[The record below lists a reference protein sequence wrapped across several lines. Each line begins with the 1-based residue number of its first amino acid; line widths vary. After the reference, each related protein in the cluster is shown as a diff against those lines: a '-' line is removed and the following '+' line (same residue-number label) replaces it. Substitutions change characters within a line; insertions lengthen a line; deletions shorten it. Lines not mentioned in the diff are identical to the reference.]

1 MMKIRQDS
9 SNAFTEEEFQEIMAK
24 TLSVYEEI
32 LSSEEYDDSLGWRVP
47 QIWAS
52 PEALE
57 NLLQLSASIKED
69 DAVLVLLGVGGSN
82 NGARAAIKALKG
94 KREVV
99 YAGNNLSADYYQ
111 DILQSLQGK
120 SVYINVVAKNFE
132 TLEPGLS
139 FRIFRHY
146 LKERYGDNYSHRVFV
161 TGTPGSQLHKLCEK
175 HDFTFL
181 TFPKDIGGRFSV
193 LSDVGLFPMAFAGI
207 DIKAM
212 VHGASHMK
220 ERLDQV
226 SSENPALVYAATR
239 NLLYRRDYAL
249 EMLATFEP
257 RLEYFSKWWI
267 QLFAESEGK
276 EGQGLYPITSSY
288 SEDLH
293 SIGQYVQDG
302 RKIMFETFLEVQD
315 PISHLDHF
323 SDEVED
329 GFDYLNGK
337 SLTDINQAAYSAT
350 AMAHHEEGIPEI
362 FLSIPK
368 IDAYYLGQL
377 FYFFELSVYISGKLL
392 GINPFNQP
400 GVESYKKHMFK
411 NLGKTK

>member
-1 MMKIRQDS
+1 MMKLRQNS
-9 SNAFTEEEFQEIMAK
+9 SGAFTEKEFQEAMTK
-24 TLSVYEEI
+24 TLSVYEK
-32 LSSEEYDDSLGWRVP
+32 LQTSTEYQDSLGWRSP
-47 QIWAS
+47 EKWAS
-52 PEALE
+52 PKALE
-57 NLLQLSASIKED
+57 KLLQLSDSMDED
-69 DAVLVLLGVGGSN
+69 GVLVLIGVGGSN

-99 YAGNNLSADYYQ
+99 YSGNNLSADYYQ
-111 DILQSLQGK
+111 DLLQSLQGK
-120 SVYINVVAKNFE
+120 SVYINVIAKNFE

-139 FRIFRHY
+139 FRIFRRY
-146 LKERYGDNYSHRVFV
+146 LKERYGDTYHNRIFV
-161 TGTPGSQLHKLCEK
+161 TGTPGSQLHQLCEK

-181 TFPKDIGGRFSV
+181 TFPEDVGGRFSV

-207 DIKAM
+207 DIRSM
-212 VHGASHMK
+212 VQGALDMK
-220 ERLDQV
+220 ISLDEV
-226 SSENPALVYAATR
+226 SPKNLALIYATTR
-239 NLLYRRDYAL
+239 HLLYQKGYAM
-249 EMLATFEP
+249 EMLAMFEP

-276 EGQGLYPITSSY
+276 EGKGLYPVASSY

-293 SIGQYVQDG
+293 SIGQFVQDG
-302 RKIMFETFLEVQD
+302 KKIIFETFIEVED
-315 PISHLDHF
+315 PVSHMDHY
-323 SDEVED
+323 SDDVED

-337 SLTDINQAAYSAT
+337 SLTQINRAAYEAT
-350 AMAHHEEGIPEI
+350 VLAHKEEGIPEI
-362 FLSIPK
+362 FMTIPK

-392 GINPFNQP
+392 KINPFDQP